1 MNDYISRD
9 AVFDWF
15 CESADIDGC
24 VDLPKNNGSCKKG
37 CRHCIDGKELD
48 EIPTADVVDK
58 ERYDRVRENADILS
72 DALSEYQSADM
83 VEVVRCK
90 DCIHYWKNHIETDD
104 DTVAVCLA
112 SPKDDAFCSEGERRA
127 DDGEIRRH

>member
-1 MNDYISRD
+1 MHDYISRD

-48 EIPTADVVDK
+48 EIPPAD
-58 ERYDRVRENADILS
+58 VRENVHGKWIAVKIG
-72 DALSEYQSADM
+72 
-83 VEVVRCK
+83 
-90 DCIHYWKNHIETDD
+90 NG
-104 DTVAVCLA
+104 DTRYT
-112 SPKDDAFCSEGERRA
+112 CSECGVSYECDSREAWDFIFCPKCGMETERTLWNSLQ
-127 DDGEIRRH
+127 

>member
-1 MNDYISRD
+1 MYDYINRD

-48 EIPTADVVDK
+48 EIPTADV
-58 ERYDRVRENADILS
+58 RENVHGRWIKDGIPGLLCS
-72 DALSEYQSADM
+72 NCGKHII
-83 VEVVRCK
+83 VERQYISFCPN
-90 DCIHYWKNHIETDD
+90 CG
-104 DTVAVCLA
+104 AVMTIDK
-112 SPKDDAFCSEGERRA
+112 SFEDWIKKEG
-127 DDGEIRRH
+127 

>member
-1 MNDYISRD
+1 MYDYISRD

-48 EIPTADVVDK
+48 EIPPADVRKNVHAHWEGFFDGD
-58 ERYDRVRENADILS
+58 EYRVYCS
-72 DALSEYQSADM
+72 H
-83 VEVVRCK
+83 CK
-90 DCIHYWKNHIETDD
+90 DNWYEEDLWMGGNEF
-104 DTVAVCLA
+104 
-112 SPKDDAFCSEGERRA
+112 PKYCPNCGAQMDERRGT
-127 DDGEIRRH
+127 DV

>member
-37 CRHCIDGKELD
+37 CRHCISGKELD
-48 EIPTADVVDK
+48 EIPTADV
-58 ERYDRVRENADILS
+58 RENVHAHWEGDGQCS
-72 DALSEYQSADM
+72 N
-83 VEVVRCK
+83 CK
-90 DCIHYWKNHIETDD
+90 DYP
-104 DTVAVCLA
+104 LA
-112 SPKDDAFCSEGERRA
+112 RYMRNPNFCPNCGAQMDEEELEITEEDWHREEWMDEWSDNGFCYKGERR
-127 DDGEIRRH
+127 EE